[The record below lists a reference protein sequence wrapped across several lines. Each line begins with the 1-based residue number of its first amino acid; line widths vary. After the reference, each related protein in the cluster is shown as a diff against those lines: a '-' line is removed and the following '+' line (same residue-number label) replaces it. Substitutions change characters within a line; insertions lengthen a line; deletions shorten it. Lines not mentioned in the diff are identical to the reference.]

1 MSAVFL
7 KILNMSIAYG
17 WVIIA
22 VMVLRLLLR
31 RVFPRRIWCW
41 FWGMTAI
48 RLLLPFSVESAYS
61 LIPSTQTIQTAVY
74 AHRPYIETGISVV
87 DRSVNG
93 ILGDRYYEGVTIE
106 TGNFS
111 RILNALSIIWII
123 GIVVLAFYGLISYLR
138 LRKQV
143 AVCMKVQDLVYQCD
157 DISVPFILG
166 VVHPKI
172 YLPSTLSEQQ
182 AEYVIAHETAHLAR
196 HDHWWKCLGLVVLA
210 VHWFNPLVWIAFILF
225 CRDIEWACDKRVI
238 ASLSASERKN
248 YAQVL
253 AECSVRGSM
262 ANGFRLAFGEVHVKD
277 RLKAILRYKKPVFA
291 VIVVAVILSVAFA
304 LTFLTSPL
312 SEHPVLEG
320 HQWGFSLIQRN
331 SDGQVIVCSE
341 GEKTFYENAQVSDF
355 TLQEDNGTL
364 LLTQPQTGQ
373 SWSMSYWKERSGPNG
388 SIYSITCGEKTGY
401 AGVGITS
408 YQDGGSEYTLYI
420 VIGDYSIKF
429 TEWIRISSVGGVT
442 SPESTQITSAVS
454 AEA

>member
-1 MSAVFL
+1 MNAVFL
-7 KILNMSIAYG
+7 KILNMSIASG

-48 RLLLPFSVESAYS
+48 RLLFPFSVESAYS
-61 LIPSTQTIQTAVY
+61 LIPSVQTIQTAVY

-93 ILGDRYYEGVTIE
+93 ILGDRYYEGVTVE

-111 RILNALSIIWII
+111 RILNVLSIIWII
-123 GIVVLAFYGLISYLR
+123 GIVVFVFYGVISYLR

-143 AVCMKVQDLVYQCD
+143 AACIKVQNLVYQCD

-172 YLPSTLSEQQ
+172 YLPSILSEQQ
-182 AEYVIAHETAHLAR
+182 AKYVIAHETAHLVR
-196 HDHWWKCLGLVVLA
+196 HDPWWKCLGLVVLA

-225 CRDIEWACDKRVI
+225 CRDIEWACDERVI
-238 ASLSASERKN
+238 SSLGGPERKK
-248 YAQVL
+248 YAQIL
-253 AECSVRGSM
+253 AECSVRGSL

-277 RLKAILRYKKPVFA
+277 RLKAILRYKKPIFA
-291 VIVVAVILSVAFA
+291 VTVVAVVLSVVFA
-304 LTFLTSPL
+304 LAFLTDPL
-312 SEHPVLEG
+312 SEHPVLAG
-320 HQWGFSLIQRN
+320 HQWNFSLIQRN
-331 SDGQVIVCSE
+331 SDGQVIVCSKD
-341 GEKTFYENAQVSDF
+341 EKAFYENAQVQDF

-364 LLTQPQTGQ
+364 LLTQQETGQ
-373 SWSMSYWKERSGPNG
+373 SWNLSYWKERSGPNG
-388 SIYSITCGEKTGY
+388 AIYSVTCGEKTGY

-408 YQDGGSEYTLYI
+408 YQDGGSEYTLYV
-420 VIGDYSIKF
+420 VIDGYSIKF
-429 TEWIRISSVGGVT
+429 TEWIGISSVGGVT
-442 SPESTQITSAVS
+442 SPESTQIASAVS